1 MRKILFIAFI
11 LSMISSL
18 CKATTYTFDP
28 SNSSDEL
35 WTSASNW
42 DVYPGLQ
49 ISAGDSVII
58 STSWDCIVPEGTTIT
73 NYGVIDVE
81 DVGTFIVDGAIE
93 NHHWFFLNNQQLENY
108 GVFDNEY
115 LGQLF
120 CYGTGQG
127 DDYGIFDN
135 YGTFNNEGY
144 IQLNRGHFYNTDY
157 ATFYCGSSSWIDNAG
172 TISCGGTCEN
182 LGWSF
187 HNDDILGQGIL
198 YVGGSFDNFGFML
211 NDGLIEIEYG
221 QFNNYQQLDNNG
233 ELLNMGTIQQYNQL
247 YNHGE
252 IINEGNFYAYDEM
265 FSSGSFTNYNYLYM
279 FVDYFGNLTNASGG
293 TIDSWSN
300 ADIDV
305 EPWED
310 FTDTFPGN
318 LTLQDNSLLRLDIY
332 GEQSFQQ
339 VNVSDT
345 IEMDGDLQLLH
356 SPNLQFSGCQEFDI
370 FHFEHRTGEIDSIF
384 SNMYGNWDMSYT
396 DSTGTLLF
404 LPQAFGD
411 NYLDFDG
418 VDDYVKV
425 DSSLA
430 IINTLEFKF
439 KPANIDPQGA
449 GEPLMVING
458 GQAGIYTMNSDAN
471 TSGETLVI
479 KDENG
484 NGLYTDYAF
493 TNQWY
498 HVAILSINGLYQS
511 LLVNGIEVNSFPLDE
526 SYPSVFDVENLL
538 LGYDDAVDYYEG
550 GIDDVRLWSS
560 TLTSIDI
567 TPYYDTSLPANTA
580 GMAAYYTFD
589 QGHAAQDNTCITDC
603 ADSSGGE
610 HNGQLF
616 NFSLV
621 NTSSNWLQTP
631 CILPTRTNTY
641 TATAGFW
648 HDASNWSL
656 GIVPS
661 RCQDVV
667 IPTASTVAVEQA
679 TVGYCHTL
687 TVEDGAR
694 LLLQSQSRVDVL
706 TD

>member
-1 MRKILFIAFI
+1 MKKILSIAFI
-11 LSMISSL
+11 LCIIGSL

-28 SNSSDEL
+28 SNNSDEL
-35 WTSASNW
+35 WTTASNW
-42 DVYPGLQ
+42 DVYPGIE
-49 ISAGDSVII
+49 ISAGDSVVI
-58 STSWDCIVPEGTTIT
+58 STVGDCIVPEGTTIT

-81 DVGTFIVDGAIE
+81 DVFIFIIDGAIE
-93 NHHWFFLNNQQLENY
+93 NHHWFFLNNRWLENY

-115 LGQLF
+115 SGQFF
-120 CYGTGQG
+120 CYGPSQG
-127 DDYGIFDN
+127 DGYGIFDN

-144 IQLNRGHFYNTDY
+144 IQLNRGHFYNNDY
-157 ATFYCGSSSWIDNAG
+157 ATFYCGFDSWIDNAG

-182 LGWSF
+182 LGWYF

-198 YVGGSFDNFGFML
+198 HVGGDFDNFGFML
-211 NDGLIEIEYG
+211 NDGLIDIEYG

-233 ELLNMGTIQQYNQL
+233 ELLNMGTIQQYDQL

-252 IINEGNFYAYDEM
+252 ISNEGNFYAYDEM
-265 FSSGSFTNYNYLYM
+265 FSSGSFTNYDYLVI

-293 TIDSWSN
+293 TIDTWTN
-300 ADIDV
+300 TDIDV
-305 EPWED
+305 VPWED
-310 FTDTFPGN
+310 YTDTFPGN
-318 LTLQDNSLLRLDIY
+318 LTLQDSSLLWLRIY
-332 GEQSFQQ
+332 SEQSFQQ

-345 IEMDGDLQLLH
+345 IEMHGDLQLLH

-370 FHFEHRTGEIDSIF
+370 FHFAHRIGEIDSIF

-404 LPQAFGD
+404 LPQASGD

-418 VDDYVKV
+418 LDDYVKV

-439 KPANIDPQGA
+439 KPANTDPLGP
-449 GEPLMVING
+449 GEPLIVIND
-458 GQAGIYTMNSDAN
+458 GQAGVYTMNSDVN
-471 TSGETLVI
+471 TTGETLVV

-493 TNQWY
+493 ANQWY
-498 HVAILSINGLYQS
+498 HVAILSRNGLYQS
-511 LLVNGIEVNSFPLDE
+511 LLVNGVEVNSFPLD
-526 SYPSVFDVENLL
+526 SSFPSVFDVGSLL
-538 LGYDDAVDYYEG
+538 LGHDDAVDYYEG

-560 TLTSIDI
+560 TLASADI
-567 TPYYDTSLPANTA
+567 TKYYDTSLPANTA

-589 QGHAAQDNTCITDC
+589 QGHPAQDNMCITDC

-610 HNGQLF
+610 NNGQLF

-621 NTSSNWLQTP
+621 STSSNWLETP
-631 CILPTRTNTY
+631 CIMPTRTNTY
-641 TATAGFW
+641 IATSGFW
-648 HDASNWSL
+648 HDALNWSL

-661 RCQDVV
+661 KCQDVV
-667 IPTASTVAVEQA
+667 IPTGSTVTVEQA

-687 TVEDGAR
+687 TVEDGGS
-694 LLLQSQSRVDVL
+694 LLLQTQSTIDVL